1 VTNICHVNRFPFISP
16 PHTKTLLRVAIALIM
31 VSHGTARL
39 LLGTVN
45 EFGELLDIKGLP
57 AGVFIAWTVTILE
70 ILAGLILASGHLVRI
85 ICLWF
90 ILQHIIGIILIH
102 ADNGWFVAGSQTGGV
117 EYSALLIVCLIVIAA
132 NHKKRPEA

>member
-1 VTNICHVNRFPFISP
+1 
-16 PHTKTLLRVAIALIM
+16 M
-31 VSHGTARL
+31 VSHGIARL
-39 LLGTVN
+39 SLGTVN

-90 ILQHIIGIILIH
+90 ILQLIFGIILIH

-117 EYSALLIVCLIVIAA
+117 EYSAVLIICLIVIAA
-132 NHKKRPEA
+132 NHKKHREA

>member
-1 VTNICHVNRFPFISP
+1 MNRFPFISA
-16 PHTKTLLRVAIALIM
+16 PHTKTLLRVAIGLIM
-31 VSHGTARL
+31 VSHGIARL
-39 LLGTVN
+39 SLGTVN

-90 ILQHIIGIILIH
+90 ILQHIFGIILIH
-102 ADNGWFVAGSQTGGV
+102 AGNGWFVVGSQTGGI
-117 EYSALLIVCLIVIAA
+117 EFSALLIVCLIVIAA
-132 NHKKRPEA
+132 NHKKTP